1 MKVSRLFIV
10 ALSVS
15 FLSACASMHDT
26 KIVDTSC
33 DWVKPIFVRK
43 ADKLSSPTATEIL
56 AHDDK
61 WKEICGV
68 K

>member
-1 MKVSRLFIV
+1 MKRLLLL
-10 ALSVS
+10 AMLP
-15 FLSACASMHDT
+15 LAACMPKPET

-43 ADKLSSPTATEIL
+43 ADKLTTQTAGEIL

-68 K
+68 KK

>member
-1 MKVSRLFIV
+1 MPKPE
-10 ALSVS
+10 
-15 FLSACASMHDT
+15 T

-43 ADKLSSPTATEIL
+43 ADKLTNQTAQEIL

>member
-1 MKVSRLFIV
+1 MKVSKLFIV
-10 ALSVS
+10 IMTVG
-15 FLSACASMHDT
+15 FLSACMKPDM

-43 ADKLSSPTATEIL
+43 ADKLSSPTASEIL

-61 WKEICGV
+61 WKQFCGV